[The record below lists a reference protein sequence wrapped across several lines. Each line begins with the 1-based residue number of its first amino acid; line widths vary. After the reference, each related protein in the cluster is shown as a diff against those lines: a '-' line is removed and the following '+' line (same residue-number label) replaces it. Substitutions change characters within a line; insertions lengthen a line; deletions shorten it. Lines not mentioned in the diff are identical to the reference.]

1 MSEPLLTVTSVR
13 KRFTR
18 VLAVDGLSLEANPG
32 EIVAL
37 LGPNGAGKTTL
48 IRMIVGIFRPD
59 EGTIRFARN
68 GASADRPDPAS
79 IGYLP
84 EERGLY
90 RDLAVLRT
98 LTYFGV
104 LRGMSRG
111 QAESRSRDWLRRF
124 DLLDRAAEKLEALSK
139 GNQQKVQLIASIVH
153 SPTLAIWDEPFSGL
167 DPVNQEVVLG
177 MLRDLKAEGATV
189 LLSAHQMELVER
201 VADRAIVIHRG
212 REVASG
218 SMDVLRRGGGGA
230 EERLHDLFLR
240 LVREAG
246 ENADGTGASA

>member
-1 MSEPLLTVTSVR
+1 
-13 KRFTR
+13 
-18 VLAVDGLSLEANPG
+18 
-32 EIVAL
+32 
-37 LGPNGAGKTTL
+37 
-48 IRMIVGIFRPD
+48 
-59 EGTIRFARN
+59 
-68 GASADRPDPAS
+68 
-79 IGYLP
+79 
-84 EERGLY
+84 
-90 RDLAVLRT
+90 
-98 LTYFGV
+98 
-104 LRGMSRG
+104 MSRG

-124 DLLDRAAEKLEALSK
+124 YLLYRAAEKLEALSK